1 MRGLLIEDR
10 RVLAHTVRSVRHRL
24 GAPDRMRL
32 ALVLWLYFGL
42 GNLFVFV
49 FAWYGVTG
57 RPVVSWLIGQHL
69 KALAEISP
77 LALLASWWLAGRAQR
92 PFRTTHPLRIPL
104 PREEL
109 ARAELMPAESTPP
122 DDRPGRTVRAHR
134 QAVLFDAIVADI
146 LATVDTSATRVHI
159 SLQPT
164 VIRAEPGSLAMLVR
178 NLLTYAVRHNI
189 PDGGVWVSLTT
200 AGGLT
205 TLTVE
210 HTGPP
215 LGADDLPALLARSYQ
230 SDPDIELAIVRTVV
244 RAHRGTVAA
253 TARSGGGL
261 LVRVT
266 LPTR

>member
-1 MRGLLIEDR
+1 MRGQADR
-10 RVLAHTVRSVRHRL
+10 
-24 GAPDRMRL
+24 
-32 ALVLWLYFGL
+32 
-42 GNLFVFV
+42 
-49 FAWYGVTG
+49 
-57 RPVVSWLIGQHL
+57 GQ
-69 KALAEISP
+69 AEMSP
-77 LALLASWWLAGRAQR
+77 LALLASWWLAGWAQR
-92 PFRTTHPLRIPL
+92 PFRTAHPLRIPL
-104 PREEL
+104 PREEP
-109 ARAELMPAESTPP
+109 AREDLVRAGSTPL
-122 DDRPGRTVRAHR
+122 DDRPGRTVQAHR
-134 QAVLFDAIVADI
+134 EAVLVDAIVADI

-178 NLLTYAVRHNI
+178 NLLAYAVRHNI

-200 AGGLT
+200 AGRLT

-215 LGADDLPALLARSYQ
+215 LGSDDLPALLARSYQ
-230 SDPDIELAIVRTVV
+230 SDTDVELAIVRTVV
-244 RAHRGTVAA
+244 RAHHGTVAA